1 MADAESESTMQGGVR
16 CCVNELFT
24 ERLRASLLLPVGVG
38 TSLLSSR
45 NSGKPDEVGFS
56 RVWGLDFRVQGL
68 RFRGSRRVLALALDS
83 IRRSVEATHPS
94 LDFHFE
100 FRA

>member
-24 ERLRASLLLPVGVG
+24 ERLCASLLLPVGVG

-45 NSGKPDEVGFS
+45 NSGKPDEVGF
-56 RVWGLDFRVQGL
+56 RVRLLHDHVFMSCDMQ
-68 RFRGSRRVLALALDS
+68 SK
-83 IRRSVEATHPS
+83 
-94 LDFHFE
+94 
-100 FRA
+100 